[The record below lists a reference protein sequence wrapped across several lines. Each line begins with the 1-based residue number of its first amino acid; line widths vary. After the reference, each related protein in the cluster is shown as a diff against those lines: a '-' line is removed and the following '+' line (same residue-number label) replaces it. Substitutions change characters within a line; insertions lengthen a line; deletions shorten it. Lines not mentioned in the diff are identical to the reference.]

1 MGQVFEAMDVGDC
14 GPVAIKGPEEWAEA
28 AGIGFGGGV
37 RAAGLLQHPNI
48 VAVRDIGQVR
58 GALYIVMEY
67 LGGLPLT
74 TFIPGPPTLSLKAK
88 LSILAQTADALGHA
102 HSQGVVHRD
111 VKPGNI
117 MILGEGSVKMVDFG
131 IAELAGLPNSVGG
144 TLPYMS
150 PEQLAGQT
158 DLESLTP
165 TLFGIASQRLDG
177 RSDIWSA
184 GVTLFELLTGRL
196 PFHNMWEI
204 VSAPLPVVPTTFS
217 LARGLNAVLARAL
230 AKDPEMRY

>member
-14 GPVAIKGPEEWAEA
+14 GPVAIKVIKGREAMSEA
-28 AGIGFGGGV
+28 ARIRFVREARAAGLLQHPNIVAVRDIGQVRGALYIVMDVGDCGPVAIKVIKGREAMSEAARIRFV
-37 RAAGLLQHPNI
+37 REARAAGLLQHPNI

-165 TLFGIASQRLDG
+165 TLFGIAS
-177 RSDIWSA
+177 
-184 GVTLFELLTGRL
+184 
-196 PFHNMWEI
+196 
-204 VSAPLPVVPTTFS
+204 
-217 LARGLNAVLARAL
+217 
-230 AKDPEMRY
+230 